1 MADETPIAGL
11 NKREGDLRWHDL
23 SILSLFDLARRVPT
37 SSAGEV
43 KAYTASTA
51 SSPSPVPAYSHVQ
64 GGIMFEDDF
73 ARPLA
78 RLQHDENPCVS
89 PEAVAAAVQPQPVYN
104 SFSAS
109 ETSSSSPDMTSAKN
123 KFGSIGSLQY
133 GPVPEP
139 CRREL
144 LNGVL
149 WHSRRATDPELA
161 SVPHCGPFDRS
172 QYPQITVPPGTPDR
186 DRSVPTASLERDG
199 VRRLLEEI
207 AQELAQEIAH
217 DAVGTDASPATHN
230 PVSDLKKGGRAVH
243 QFILNPA
250 AASFHYSPQPS
261 PPPPPPPTPPAY
273 RQDSSA
279 ISIAS
284 SVGSAIP
291 TRPINEQLRR
301 TTDLFGEKM
310 MRDYLRNR
318 PQQSEPYLPPRMQQG
333 APQAHNHADGVSN
346 VSFGT
351 GLYVHTA
358 DCLTRPPAWG
368 TIATWHLPAT
378 ESATGEPDINM
389 RWHQPPAVTLG
400 YHTGIPGWAL
410 GAQGA
415 CTPDGGRQ
423 CKRSTAD
430 LALYPDLVFEQQPPL
445 VVSYRP
451 KKILDYSPARG
462 DWSKW
467 IIIY

>member
-89 PEAVAAAVQPQPVYN
+89 PEAVAAAVQTQPVYN

-109 ETSSSSPDMTSAKN
+109 ETSSSSPDMTFAKN

-172 QYPQITVPPGTPDR
+172 QYPQTTVPPGP
-186 DRSVPTASLERDG
+186 
-199 VRRLLEEI
+199 
-207 AQELAQEIAH
+207 
-217 DAVGTDASPATHN
+217 
-230 PVSDLKKGGRAVH
+230 
-243 QFILNPA
+243 
-250 AASFHYSPQPS
+250 
-261 PPPPPPPTPPAY
+261 
-273 RQDSSA
+273 SA

-358 DCLTRPPAWG
+358 DRLTRPPAWG
-368 TIATWHLPAT
+368 TIASWHLPAT

-400 YHTGIPGWAL
+400 YHTGIPAWAL

-423 CKRSTAD
+423 RKRSTAE